1 MYIIIIFFILIVLIM
16 SIILNHILSK
26 DNDYIYPSSKKLI
39 ILLTLQV
46 FINILVACTHY
57 ENLYKIIYIALSIP
71 LFSIAYTD
79 LVQKQIYLLSNY
91 ILMFICL
98 ITIIIAC
105 INNNIQNNINLFV
118 MILLY
123 SSFVLI
129 EYHLKLFGKGDA
141 RTLLSLQF
149 ILETLRSDTVT
160 VVLQFELLLWHILI
174 SILIFIIRNIK
185 HIEIRK
191 LKLKTSKPFAPDIII
206 AFYLILIF
214 LGLQ

>member
-1 MYIIIIFFILIVLIM
+1 MYIIIIFFILLALIM
-16 SIILNHILSK
+16 SIILNNILSK
-26 DNDYIYPSSKKLI
+26 DNAYIYPSSKKLI

-91 ILMFICL
+91 ILMFICF

-105 INNNIQNNINLFV
+105 INNNIQNNINLFI

-149 ILETLRSDTVT
+149 ILETLHSDK

>member
-26 DNDYIYPSSKKLI
+26 DNDYIYPTNK
-39 ILLTLQV
+39 ILLILFVLQIL
-46 FINILVACTHY
+46 INVLIACTHY

-91 ILMFICL
+91 ILIFICL

-105 INNNIQNNINLFV
+105 INNNIQNNINLFI

-149 ILETLRSDTVT
+149 ILETLHSDT

-206 AFYLILIF
+206 AFYLILII